1 MTSRSGTSRRSG
13 SSWAGR
19 DRRNLYLN
27 IGFGLVILVAALILG
42 AAAFATWYGQHLSP
56 VASVN
61 GQAITR
67 DDLTQRVRVE
77 AVRLDITSNRLQT
90 EHSAGRLSNAD
101 FQQLQQSLEQAQ
113 QQLASTALEH
123 LIDDRIEAQLAS
135 QEGVTVTPEQID
147 AKLTEEATNP
157 DERHVWVIEVKPKVD
172 AGKTQPTATQKAAAK
187 KTADDALADLN
198 ANKDWV
204 EVSKAR
210 STASGKDTGGD
221 LGWLTKEST
230 QIETPLRDAAFGLQ
244 PNGHTNV
251 IEGEDGTFRIARVTE
266 IVAGSVDATYQQQI
280 TDKGLSLDDYKAVL
294 KGDLV
299 RQALTDKVK
308 QQALQPGPQRHVQ
321 AIYLKEPVDSQ
332 SGEPVTPSATA
343 VKVRHILYAPN
354 DDAQAAASL
363 KPDDAAWKKAED
375 DARAAYTKLK
385 ADPSLFPQM
394 ARDESDDTGSGA
406 SGGNLGYVE
415 KDSPFVKEFLD
426 AIFKDGVQ
434 PGQILEPVK
443 SQFGWHVIQV
453 LSRGSDDS
461 EAADIQQQLA
471 NGADFPKLAK
481 EYSDGPE
488 AKDGGDLG
496 WVDHGERRRDL
507 HRQGPR
513 RGDTDPGGRPE
524 EDPRER
530 CVHQLVCGEEEG
542 VHHHPRIR
550 HLDRQLNRLI
560 GATRCSTRS
569 SAKRGSGGGL
579 ISPPA
584 SR

>member
-1 MTSRSGTSRRSG
+1 MTSRSGSRRSG
-13 SSWAGR
+13 RTWAGR

-27 IGFGLVILVAALILG
+27 IGFGLVILLAALILA
-42 AAAFATWYGQHLSP
+42 AAAFATWYGQHLSS

-67 DDLTQRVRVE
+67 DDLTQRARVE

-90 EHSAGRLSNAD
+90 EHSAGRISDAD

-113 QQLASTALEH
+113 QQIASTALEN
-123 LIDDRIEAQLAS
+123 LIDARIQAQLAA
-135 QEGVTVTPEQID
+135 QEGVSVTPEQVD
-147 AKLTEEATNP
+147 AKLTEEATSP
-157 DERHVWVIEVKPKVD
+157 EQRHVWVIEVEPALD
-172 AGKTQPTATQKAAAK
+172 EGKSEPTAAQKAAAK

-210 STASGKDTGGD
+210 STASGKATGGD
-221 LGWLTKEST
+221 LGWLAKDST
-230 QIETPLRDAAFGLQ
+230 QLDTAARDAAFGLQ
-244 PNGHTNV
+244 VNAHTNV

-266 IVAGSVDATYQQQI
+266 IVPSSVDATYQQQI
-280 TDKGLSLDDYKAVL
+280 TDKGLSLDEYKAVI
-294 KGDLV
+294 KGDLI
-299 RQALTDKVK
+299 RTALSDKIK
-308 QQALQPGPQRHVQ
+308 QQALQPGAQRHAQV
-321 AIYLKEPVDSQ
+321 IYIKAPVDSQ
-332 SGEPVTPSATA
+332 SGDPVTPSATA

-363 KPDDAAWKKAED
+363 KPDDAAWKKAEA

-394 ARDESDDTGSGA
+394 AKDESDDTTSGA
-406 SGGNLGYVE
+406 KGGDLGYVE

-426 AIFKDGVQ
+426 AIFKEGVQ

-453 LSRGSDDS
+453 LSRGSDDN
-461 EAADIQQQLA
+461 EAADIQLQLS
-471 NGADFPKLAK
+471 NGADFAKVAK

-496 WVDHGERRRDL
+496 WVAHYQESLDL
-507 HRQGPR
+507 ENAIFNTAVGKVSNPITVQGDGIYIVKVLAEETRTPD
-513 RGDTDPGGRPE
+513 GDQKTTLE
-524 EDPRER
+524 
-530 CVHQLVCGEEEG
+530 
-542 VHHHPRIR
+542 
-550 HLDRQLNRLI
+550 
-560 GATRCSTRS
+560 S
-569 SAKRGSGGGL
+569 SAFNNWYAAKKKGFTITRESDSSAG
-579 ISPPA
+579 A
-584 SR
+584 